1 MRPAIFLDRDD
12 TLLATTEATAGTD
25 HPGDLL
31 DPAAVGLLPG
41 AGEACAAL
49 AGLGLPIVLISN
61 QGLVARGRGTLRDV
75 EAVNDRTR
83 ALLKA
88 HGVMLSGIYY
98 CPYHPEA
105 VRPEFGGS
113 HSWRKPSPGMFF
125 AAASELELDLANS
138 WAVGDA
144 ARDGLAAVTAGL
156 ASARVIIVGRGPGLW
171 YPDLGAAAAVML
183 PQLRQQLGLAGVEL
197 SAGAG
202 G

>member
-12 TLLATTEATAGTD
+12 TLLATTEATTGTD

-31 DPAAVGLLPG
+31 DPGAVRLLPG
-41 AGEACAAL
+41 AGEACAAI
-49 AGLGLPIVLISN
+49 AGQGLPIVLISN

-83 ALLKA
+83 VLLKA
-88 HGVMLSGIYY
+88 HGVRLSGIYY
-98 CPYHPEA
+98 CPFHPEGVKA
-105 VRPEFGGS
+105 EFTGS

-125 AAASELELDLANS
+125 AAASELDLDLANS

-144 ARDGLAAVTAGL
+144 SRDGLAAVTAGL

-171 YPDLGAAAAVML
+171 YADLAAAAAVMI
-183 PQLRQQLGLAGVEL
+183 PQLRQQLGLAGVDP
-197 SAGAG
+197 SPGASR
-202 G
+202 